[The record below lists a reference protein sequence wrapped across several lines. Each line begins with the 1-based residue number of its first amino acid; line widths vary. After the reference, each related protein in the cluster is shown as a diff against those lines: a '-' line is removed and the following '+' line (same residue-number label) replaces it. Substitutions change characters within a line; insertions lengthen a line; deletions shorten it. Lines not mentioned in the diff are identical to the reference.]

1 SLLRLIMGFTVT
13 AMFFGAEYW
22 LVGIAP
28 DASRG
33 RIVAIYSIILSGSYA
48 IGPKMLGWVGLE
60 GFMTYGLPA
69 SILVAAILPV
79 WWGQASAPRGQA
91 GEAASPARTMSF
103 FRTDPLIL
111 WGVVL
116 FGMIEFGAMGLLS
129 VWGVRIGLA
138 EGAALLLLS
147 VLAIGSAFFQLPVG
161 IAADR
166 YDRRRLLAL
175 AGFCS
180 VLAPLGMIAFSESY
194 GALVVLSLAW
204 GGMAVALYTIA
215 LTELGARY
223 RGADLAAGNAAV
235 VMAYGLGA
243 LLAPASFGAAMDV
256 IPPDG
261 VLWLASASALGYL
274 VLALVRIAR
283 AGRNPLDMGGETRR

>member
-1 SLLRLIMGFTVT
+1 
-13 AMFFGAEYW
+13 
-22 LVGIAP
+22 
-28 DASRG
+28 
-33 RIVAIYSIILSGSYA
+33 
-48 IGPKMLGWVGLE
+48 LGWVGLE
-60 GFMTYGLPA
+60 SFMTYGLPA

-79 WWGQASAPRGQA
+79 WRGQASAPRGQA